1 MVVCAGQLNPSLP
14 SGLTLV
20 QNFLLETKQ
29 IKKKKKQHH
38 PSVPQRGV
46 QFIIFK
52 KRKTSHCY
60 TYLGDLG

>member
-29 IKKKKKQHH
+29 IKKKETASSQCASKRGTIHNIQKKKNLTLLHLF
-38 PSVPQRGV
+38 G
-46 QFIIFK
+46 
-52 KRKTSHCY
+52 
-60 TYLGDLG
+60 